1 MDAGLGGWLGTIVI
15 GGLAGWVASMIMKT
29 DGSMGILLNVV
40 VGVVGAVVANL
51 LLPLV
56 GLGGTSDDSSL
67 VTKFLVA
74 LVGAIIVLFVVKL
87 FTGKGR
93 GAVAE

>member
-1 MDAGLGGWLGTIVI
+1 MDVGLGGWLGTIVI

-29 DGSMGILLNVV
+29 DGSMGILLNIV

-56 GLGGTSDDSSL
+56 GLGGTSDDSNL

-87 FTGKGR
+87 FTGKK
-93 GAVAE
+93 AEVRE

>member
-1 MDAGLGGWLGTIVI
+1 MDVGLGGWIGTIVI

-29 DGSMGILLNVV
+29 DGSMGIFLNII

-51 LLPLV
+51 LLPLI
-56 GLGGTSDDSSL
+56 GLSGTSDNSSL

-74 LVGAIIVLFVVKL
+74 LVGAVVVLFVVKL
-87 FTGKGR
+87 FTGKSVK
-93 GAVAE
+93 AKE

>member
-29 DGSMGILLNVV
+29 DGSMGVLLNIV

-56 GLGGTSDDSSL
+56 GLSGTSDSSNL

-74 LVGAIIVLFVVKL
+74 LVGAIVVLFVVKL
-87 FTGKGR
+87 FTGR
-93 GAVAE
+93 RATPAE

>member
-29 DGSMGILLNVV
+29 DGSMGILLNVI

-51 LLPLV
+51 LLPLI
-56 GLGGTSDDSSL
+56 GLSGTSDDSNL
-67 VTKFLVA
+67 ITKFLVA
-74 LVGAIIVLFVVKL
+74 LVGAIVVLFVVKL
-87 FTGKGR
+87 FTGKK
-93 GAVAE
+93 AEVRE